1 MVSKIIHWYLNYF
14 NLVSFQ
20 NDTFLLVSNLKKSKI
35 DNILL
40 EIFILKIQNYI
51 IYFLSITKYKKKS
64 LFIVKNFKLKIPKY
78 RF

>member
-1 MVSKIIHWYLNYF
+1 MKFLRFFYGLYFNLVSKIIHWYLNYF

-51 IYFLSITKYKKKS
+51 IYFLSITKYKK
-64 LFIVKNFKLKIPKY
+64 NH
-78 RF
+78 